1 MLARVER
8 FEGFADDE
16 AKFFKALAKNQ
27 NREWFTKHKHEFEDG
42 WNRPMLLLLA
52 EARAAIDR
60 AYAHCELGEPR
71 VFRIYRDVRFSK
83 DKSPYKTH
91 LAGHLSIQS
100 QSKAQEAPTAIYLH
114 VGHDERLGAAGLY
127 MMDAPALSRFR
138 TAVTDEARGKELQKI
153 MARLEKKGFVT
164 GARETLKKVPK
175 GFDPE
180 HPRADLLKGKGLFV
194 TFPPMPKKVLSSRKV
209 LDWLLPHAKDAAP
222 FVEWLVFATA

>member
-71 VFRIYRDVRFSK
+71 VFRIY
-83 DKSPYKTH
+83 
-91 LAGHLSIQS
+91 
-100 QSKAQEAPTAIYLH
+100 
-114 VGHDERLGAAGLY
+114 
-127 MMDAPALSRFR
+127 
-138 TAVTDEARGKELQKI
+138 
-153 MARLEKKGFVT
+153 
-164 GARETLKKVPK
+164 
-175 GFDPE
+175 
-180 HPRADLLKGKGLFV
+180 
-194 TFPPMPKKVLSSRKV
+194 
-209 LDWLLPHAKDAAP
+209 
-222 FVEWLVFATA
+222 